1 MSKKDK
7 RIKSFQDLGKAMGYK
22 PPADSGTSKTPKA
35 NPGREGG
42 NNDPG
47 AQAKKTINF
56 LEKDVDYVSI
66 AEKRMKA
73 LMTPNSKNP
82 FGNLTTSKIRN
93 ILSLVNDIYSQVINW
108 KEEELPQE
116 ITDRIRYIKVRL
128 AYEAGRENQ
137 QTDRDKDKKIKEF
150 IDKTGLIEA
159 VDYIASSREKF
170 IRYAKYLEAL
180 VAYHRYYGG
189 KDN

>member
-7 RIKSFQDLGKAMGYK
+7 RFKSFQDLGKAMGYELS
-22 PPADSGTSKTPKA
+22 ADPRPGRNPKA
-35 NPGREGG
+35 NPGQVG
-42 NNDPG
+42 NNNSG
-47 AQAKKTINF
+47 AQAKKEISF
-56 LEKDVDYVSI
+56 LEKDADYVSI
-66 AEKRMKA
+66 AEERMKA
-73 LMTPNSKNP
+73 LMMPNSNNP

-93 ILSLVNDIYSQVINW
+93 ILSLVNDIYSQVVNW
-108 KEEELPQE
+108 KEEKLSQE

-128 AYEAGRENQ
+128 AYEAGRESQ
-137 QTDRDKDKKIKEF
+137 QAERDKKIKEF
-150 IDKTGLIEA
+150 IDKTELIEA
-159 VDYIASSREKF
+159 IDHIASSREKF